1 MFEFIEKF
9 LMDNIYDMFLGLC
22 WLDIDKCWDFLYFG
36 LIGIFVFDFVKND
49 LLSCVVFGEYS
60 FEDGID
66 GFFGLIWN

>member
-9 LMDNIYDMFLGLC
+9 LMDNIYDTFLGLRR
-22 WLDIDKCWDFLYFG
+22 LDIDKRWDFLYFG
-36 LIGIFVFDFVKND
+36 LIGIFVFDFAKND
-49 LLSCVVFGEYS
+49 SLSRVVFGEYS